1 MKLKQGYV
9 LREIAG
15 SWAVLPLRGV
25 NLDGIIKLNGSG
37 ALLWQA
43 MEQGADYDEL
53 VSKLTSEYDVSV
65 EDAKNDVRAF
75 LNVLLQYGCVEE

>member
-53 VSKLTSEYDVSV
+53 VHEYQMRLIRSFSF
-65 EDAKNDVRAF
+65 N
-75 LNVLLQYGCVEE
+75 L